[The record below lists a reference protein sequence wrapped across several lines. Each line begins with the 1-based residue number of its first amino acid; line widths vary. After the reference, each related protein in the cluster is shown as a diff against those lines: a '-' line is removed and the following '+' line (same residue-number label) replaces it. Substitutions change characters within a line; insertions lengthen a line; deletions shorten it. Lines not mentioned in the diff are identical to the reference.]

1 MNNKFNQNEY
11 TKAYNKKNYKQL
23 KIEIAPENYNLIDK
37 YCKENDISKAKFI
50 VKCVNY
56 YINSQG
62 SEHNK

>member
-1 MNNKFNQNEY
+1 MNNYMKNYMKNNNIKQFKINIAENEY
-11 TKAYNKKNYKQL
+11 Y
-23 KIEIAPENYNLIDK
+23 LIDK